1 MSTDQHRNAA
11 RSPAGPQQSPQP
23 LGYSRWMAAAEEE
36 YERLLRLL
44 GGLDAEHWNAPTDC
58 DGWAVRDVVAHLAGA
73 AASTATLR
81 ELVRQARSARR
92 LGSQGDL
99 VDRMNQVQVDER
111 RSMPPEGLLGDLEVN
126 AKRGLGARR
135 RIPGPVQAVPV
146 PFGPPLGTRPLG
158 YLMGRIYTR
167 DAWMHRVDLARATGA
182 ALELT
187 GGHDGAIVEDVV
199 AEWAAAHT
207 CDYDVRLDGPAG
219 GRWTRGSTSDATVRM
234 DAVDFARTLSGRVPG
249 DGLLAHRVPF

>member
-73 AASTATLR
+73 AASTASLR
-81 ELVRQARSARR
+81 EFFRLARAARR
-92 LGSQGDL
+92 LGREGDL
-99 VDRMNQVQVDER
+99 VDRMNQVQVEER
-111 RSMPPEGLLGDLEVN
+111 LSVPPAGLIGDLEVN
-126 AKRGLGARR
+126 ARRGLAARR
-135 RIPGPVQAVPV
+135 RIPAPVRAVRI
-146 PFGPPLGTRPLG
+146 PFGPPLGTRPLA

-187 GGHDGAIVEDVV
+187 GEHDGAIVEDVV
-199 AEWAAAHT
+199 AEWSSAHGR
-207 CDYDVRLDGPAG
+207 DYDLRLHGPAG
-219 GRWTRGSTSDATVRM
+219 GRWTEGSPSDAAVSM